1 MYVDKL
7 YSGSSAIGIISE
19 LIITLLNTNVHTF
32 NSSPVFTLI
41 ELETIKTINNIIG
54 YDINS
59 DGIFCPGGSY
69 SNMLALL
76 CARNKINP
84 NIKKVGYNN
93 KKYSIFMSEQGHY
106 SIINSVIIL
115 GLGLDSVYKIKCDN
129 NNKINLRDLENKIIE
144 SIKKNEIPL
153 FINITAG
160 TTVLGIFD
168 NISNVYEIS
177 QKYKIWLHLDASWG
191 GSVLMSDK
199 YKYLLENCHLTDS
212 ITWNPHKMLGIPL
225 QCSVLLIKD
234 TKTLIDTTNI
244 DVNYLYHYNQENNQ
258 ENNLD
263 LGKKTFQCGRKAD
276 AFKLWL
282 SWRYYGKKGFE
293 TRINTAF
300 DNVNYFINEITTK
313 YNDNFILVSVPSFVN
328 ICFWYIPHK
337 YNNILS
343 EIKKDFNN
351 IKKYYNDIN
360 EITKN
365 IHNIIIKNG
374 KLMIDYSDLPNGI
387 PYFFRLIISSPNIN
401 SNYIDKIINEI
412 IDSSEIVYGREK

>member
-1 MYVDKL
+1 
-7 YSGSSAIGIISE
+7 
-19 LIITLLNTNVHTF
+19 
-32 NSSPVFTLI
+32 
-41 ELETIKTINNIIG
+41 
-54 YDINS
+54 
-59 DGIFCPGGSY
+59 
-69 SNMLALL
+69 
-76 CARNKINP
+76 
-84 NIKKVGYNN
+84 
-93 KKYSIFMSEQGHY
+93 
-106 SIINSVIIL
+106 
-115 GLGLDSVYKIKCDN
+115 
-129 NNKINLRDLENKIIE
+129 
-144 SIKKNEIPL
+144 
-153 FINITAG
+153 
-160 TTVLGIFD
+160 
-168 NISNVYEIS
+168 
-177 QKYKIWLHLDASWG
+177 
-191 GSVLMSDK
+191 MSDK